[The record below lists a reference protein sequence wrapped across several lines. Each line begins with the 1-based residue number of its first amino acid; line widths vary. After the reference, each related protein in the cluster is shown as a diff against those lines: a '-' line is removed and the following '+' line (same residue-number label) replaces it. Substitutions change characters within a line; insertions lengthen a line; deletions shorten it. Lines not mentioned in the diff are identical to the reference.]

1 MADALPITVAS
12 VGKNAREE
20 IRVVLDEF
28 KGSQLV
34 DMRAFAS
41 FSAANVPMPTKKG
54 LSIRAE
60 ILPELIHA
68 LEKAR
73 DEAERLGWI
82 NG

>member
-12 VGKNAREE
+12 IGKNAREE

-60 ILPELIHA
+60 ILPDLILA